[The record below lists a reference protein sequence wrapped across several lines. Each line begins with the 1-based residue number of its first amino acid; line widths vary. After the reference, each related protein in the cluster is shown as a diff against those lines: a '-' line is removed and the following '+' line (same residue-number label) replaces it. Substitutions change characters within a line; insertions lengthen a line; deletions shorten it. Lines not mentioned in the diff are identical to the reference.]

1 MFETIDA
8 EAVARVT
15 GALAAEPTCSS
26 DAERV
31 AEIRALEEL
40 KCAAEARQAGLAAA
54 LTESKATA
62 TELAL
67 ARRESPHRGRRH
79 LGLARVAL
87 QELPHTWAA
96 WRAGK
101 VSEWRVTLVARET
114 SCLSLDLRRQIDA
127 ELAADPDRLEAMGDR
142 QLIGYCR
149 QRAATLDPAAVV
161 ARRRYAEAERCVT
174 IRPAPDCMV
183 WLTALLPVGQ
193 GVASYA
199 VLARAAD
206 TARASGDPR
215 SRGQVMADACAAA
228 LAGAGPEERPTPGTA
243 INLVMT
249 DRTLFGTAD
258 DPAWVDGYGVVD
270 AELARELAKADR
282 VWLRRLFADPDTGA
296 LVATD
301 STARRFPAGLRR
313 LIRLRDQQCRTP
325 WCDAP
330 VRHTDHS
337 ESATGGGVTSLVN
350 GQGLCEACNQAKETT
365 GWTARPRPGPGHTV
379 EITTPAGQHHESR
392 APAPPGFRM
401 AG

>member
-15 GALAAEPTCSS
+15 GALTAEPSCSDDS
-26 DAERV
+26 ERV

-40 KCAAEARQAGLAAA
+40 KCAAEARQAALAAG
-54 LTESKATA
+54 LTESKGTA
-62 TELAL
+62 LEVAL
-67 ARRESPHRGRRH
+67 ARRESHHRGRGH
-79 LGLARVAL
+79 LGLARVASR
-87 QELPHTWAA
+87 ELPHTWAA
-96 WRAGK
+96 WRAGR

-114 SCLSLDLRRQIDA
+114 ACLSLDLRQQIDA
-127 ELAADPDRLEAMGDR
+127 ELAADPARLEGMGDR
-142 QLIGYCR
+142 EVIGHCR
-149 QRAATLDPAAVV
+149 ERAATLDPAAVV
-161 ARRRYAEAERCVT
+161 ARRRYAESERRVT

-183 WLTALLPVGQ
+183 WLTALLPVAE

-199 VLARAAD
+199 ALARATD
-206 TARASGDPR
+206 SARATGDPR
-215 SRGQVMADACAAA
+215 SRGQVMADTLAAT
-228 LAGAGPEERPTPGTA
+228 LVDAGPEERPTADTA

-249 DRTLFGTAD
+249 DRALFGTAD

-270 AELARELAKADR
+270 AELARELAHGDR
-282 VWLRRLFADPDTGA
+282 VWLRRVFADPETGA

-301 STARRFPAGLRR
+301 CAARRFPAGLRR
-313 LIRLRDQQCRTP
+313 LIRLRDRQCRTP

-330 VRHTDHS
+330 VRHTDHP
-337 ESATGGGVTSLVN
+337 ERKADGGATSITN

-379 EITTPAGQHHESR
+379 EITTPAGQHHETR
-392 APAPPGFRM
+392 APAPPGFRL